1 MGVHRDGGFRDYVAV
16 PASAIIGVPADM
28 PFGFAAAQAPEAFDL
43 IEKEPQRTLKVQ
55 LDFS

>member
-1 MGVHRDGGFRDYVAV
+1 LIGEEVCLSVVSVGSTPQD
-16 PASAIIGVPADM
+16 SATDQGITQV
-28 PFGFAAAQAPEAFDL
+28 FAAATAREALDL

>member
-1 MGVHRDGGFRDYVAV
+1 MITQV
-16 PASAIIGVPADM
+16 
-28 PFGFAAAQAPEAFDL
+28 FAGAQAPEAFDL